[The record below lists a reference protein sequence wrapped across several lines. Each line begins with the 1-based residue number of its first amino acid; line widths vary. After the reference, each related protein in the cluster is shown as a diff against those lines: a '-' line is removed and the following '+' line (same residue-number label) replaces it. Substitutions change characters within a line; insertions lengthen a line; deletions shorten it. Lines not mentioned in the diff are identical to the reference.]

1 MSSGDIRLKGLKK
14 LKKKRKPN
22 GVKLFIIST
31 AILFTA
37 VFLLSGTASRKDDEN
52 NIAKESE
59 PAVTGSGT
67 VDATA
72 ASSETLPDET
82 GVSDVSDTAV
92 DGDTS
97 DTETTAESKEPKPD
111 PSDADNTWAM
121 FLVNSKNQVPEEY
134 CDGIETDLV
143 YESWR
148 EYYLDSRAAEYMKQM
163 IKAAE
168 EDGIQLVVMSAYRS
182 VEYQQNNFDKSVQDR
197 IDNRGMTYEEAY
209 ADTLKEVQLPG
220 YSEHNAGVAA
230 DIMSNEETSMEDDRF
245 KNTKAY
251 EWLQENAADY
261 GFILRY
267 PENKEDITGIIYEPW
282 HYRFVG
288 VYYAKLLADKGVTLE
303 EYFEEMN
310 WVDEDGKAVYHLPV
324 LE

>member
-22 GVKLFIIST
+22 GAKLFIIST

-52 NIAKESE
+52 NIAKESQ

-67 VDATA
+67 GDVTA

-82 GVSDVSDTAV
+82 GVSDASDTAAEGNV
-92 DGDTS
+92 S

-121 FLVNSKNQVPEEY
+121 FLVNSKNQVPEES

-310 WVDEDGKAVYHLPV
+310 WVDEDCKAVYHLPE

>member
-52 NIAKESE
+52 NIAKESQ

-67 VDATA
+67 GDVTDT
-72 ASSETLPDET
+72 SSETLPDET
-82 GVSDVSDTAV
+82 GVSDVSDTAAE
-92 DGDTS
+92 GDVS

-251 EWLQENAADY
+251 EWLQETRR
-261 GFILRY
+261 ISR
-267 PENKEDITGIIYEPW
+267 E
-282 HYRFVG
+282 
-288 VYYAKLLADKGVTLE
+288 
-303 EYFEEMN
+303 
-310 WVDEDGKAVYHLPV
+310 
-324 LE
+324 

>member
-1 MSSGDIRLKGLKK
+1 MSSGDIPLKGLKK

-52 NIAKESE
+52 NIAKDSE

-67 VDATA
+67 GDVTDT
-72 ASSETLPDET
+72 SSETLPDET
-82 GVSDVSDTAV
+82 GVSDASDTAA
-92 DGDTS
+92 DGDIS

-121 FLVNSKNQVPEEY
+121 FLVNSKNQVSEEY
-134 CDGIETDLV
+134 CDGIDTDLV

-251 EWLQENAADY
+251 EWLRENAADY

>member
-1 MSSGDIRLKGLKK
+1 MRR
-14 LKKKRKPN
+14 KRKPN
-22 GVKLFIIST
+22 GLKLYLIST
-31 AILFTA
+31 VILFA
-37 VFLLSGTASRKDDEN
+37 VVFLLSRTVPGKDDEN
-52 NIAKESE
+52 KLSKPAEPSAVGSESISQISE
-59 PAVTGSGT
+59 SVSSDVTGEDGSII
-67 VDATA
+67 
-72 ASSETLPDET
+72 SETP
-82 GVSDVSDTAV
+82 
-92 DGDTS
+92 
-97 DTETTAESKEPKPD
+97 TETTEESREPKPD
-111 PSDADNTWAM
+111 PADADNTWAM
-121 FLVNSKNQVPEEY
+121 FLVNSKNQLPAEY

-148 EYYLDSRAAEYMKQM
+148 EYYMDSRVSEYMKQM

-168 EDGIQLVVMSAYRS
+168 EDGIKLIVMSAYRS

-220 YSEHNAGVAA
+220 FSEHNAGVAA
-230 DIMSNEETSMEDDRF
+230 DIMSDEENSMEDDRF

-251 EWLQENAADY
+251 AWLCENAADY

-267 PENKEDITGIIYEPW
+267 PDGKEDITGIIYEPW

-288 VYYAKLLADKGVTLE
+288 VYYAKLLTDKGITLE

-310 WVDEDGKAVYHLPV
+310 WVDEDGKAVYHIPQS
-324 LE
+324 E

>member
-1 MSSGDIRLKGLKK
+1 M
-14 LKKKRKPN
+14 KKKRKPN
-22 GVKLFIIST
+22 GAKLFIIST

-37 VFLLSGTASRKDDEN
+37 VFFLSGTASHKDDEN
-52 NIAKESE
+52 NIAKVTE
-59 PAVTGSGT
+59 PAETGSGVT
-67 VDATA
+67 SAPE
-72 ASSETLPDET
+72 ET
-82 GVSDVSDTAV
+82 VSDVTDISSEAVSDAEN
-92 DGDTS
+92 S
-97 DTETTAESKEPKPD
+97 DTETDTTAESKEPKPD

-121 FLVNSKNQVPEEY
+121 FLVNSKNQVSEEY
-134 CDGIETDLV
+134 CDSIDTDLV

-251 EWLQENAADY
+251 EWLRENAADY

-267 PENKEDITGIIYEPW
+267 PEGKEYITGIIYEPW

-310 WVDEDGKAVYHLPV
+310 WVDEDGKAVYHLPE

>member
-1 MSSGDIRLKGLKK
+1 M
-14 LKKKRKPN
+14 KKKRKQN

-37 VFLLSGTASRKDDEN
+37 VFFMSGTASDKNDEK
-52 NIAKESE
+52 NISKPAESE
-59 PAVTGSGT
+59 GSVSESAV
-67 VDATA
+67 
-72 ASSETLPDET
+72 SETLET
-82 GVSDVSDTAV
+82 DIPSGEEGVSDTL
-92 DGDTS
+92 
-97 DTETTAESKEPKPD
+97 TETTEEPREPKPD
-111 PSDADNTWAM
+111 PTDADNTWAM
-121 FLVNSKNQVPEEY
+121 FLVNSKNQVPAEY

-251 EWLQENAADY
+251 AWLQENAADY

-267 PENKEDITGIIYEPW
+267 PEGKEDVTGIIYEPW

-288 VYYAKLLADKGVTLE
+288 VYYAKLLSDKGVTLE

-310 WVDEDGKAVYHLPV
+310 WVDEVGKAVYHLPT